1 MTEGTAG
8 GEENI
13 AGASFPQA
21 GHEPFA
27 MRESNQHQK
36 KAIIADRLG
45 YLQALPASV
54 EIAFVLRVR

>member
-36 KAIIADRLG
+36 KGDHC
-45 YLQALPASV
+45 
-54 EIAFVLRVR
+54 